1 MNQNPTRKWW
11 WVKHIVESMKRI
23 LAAILFSIAPIALWA
38 QASDELVVK
47 TLSQKKYDWLIG
59 RQADSLD
66 RMLDERL
73 QFVHSN
79 GWVQTKREVLDDM
92 RSGKLVYQ
100 RVTVKE
106 AIVRL
111 YDKTAVVNG
120 LGTFEGV
127 NSGNAFKL
135 DLRYTEVYVYDRGR
149 WTMVSRHSNRMP

>member
-1 MNQNPTRKWW
+1 MNRNPTLKWW
-11 WVKHIVESMKRI
+11 LAKHIGETMKGF
-23 LAAILFSIAPIALWA
+23 LTAILFSFSSIVLWA
-38 QASDELVVK
+38 QSSEELAVRM
-47 TLSQKKYDWLIG
+47 LSQKKYDWLIG
-59 RQADSLD
+59 HQADSLD
-66 RMLDERL
+66 RMLDDRL

-100 RVTVKE
+100 RVTIKE
-106 AIVRL
+106 AVVRL

-135 DLRYTEVYVYDRGR
+135 NLRYTEVYVFDQGR
-149 WTMVSRHSNRMP
+149 WMMVSRHSNRMP

>member
-1 MNQNPTRKWW
+1 MNRNPTQKWW
-11 WVKHIVESMKRI
+11 LAKHAVDTMKGF
-23 LAAILFSIAPIALWA
+23 LTAILFSFSSIVLCA
-38 QASDELVVK
+38 QSSEELAVR

-66 RMLDERL
+66 RMLDDRL

-106 AIVRL
+106 AVVRL
-111 YDKTAVVNG
+111 YDKAAVVNG

-127 NSGNAFKL
+127 NSGTAFKL
-135 DLRYTEVYVYDRGR
+135 DLRYTEVYVYDQDR
-149 WTMVSRHSNRMP
+149 WMMVSRHSNRMP

>member
-1 MNQNPTRKWW
+1 MNRNPILKWW
-11 WVKHIVESMKRI
+11 LVKHIGDTMKVVFT
-23 LAAILFSIAPIALWA
+23 AILFSFSSIVSWA
-38 QASDELVVK
+38 QSSEELAVRS
-47 TLSQKKYDWLIG
+47 LSQKKYDWLIG

-66 RMLDERL
+66 RMLDDRL

-100 RVTVKE
+100 RVTIKE
-106 AIVRL
+106 VAVRL

-135 DLRYTEVYVYDRGR
+135 DLRYTEVYAYDRGR
-149 WTMVSRHSNRMP
+149 WMLVSRHSNRMP